1 MRNFKPIFN
10 DNFSSFASVTNFF
23 TPAECNRI
31 IELGLG
37 LESSESTVQAD
48 QGKANVPGGQAR
60 QGSVAWI
67 KSSAT
72 TEPLFARLEKI
83 ATEVNDKAFKFSL
96 VGFGEPIQ
104 FTYYDRTGDHYAW
117 HQDHGPGRM
126 SCRKLS
132 IVVQLSDPAGYIGG
146 NLQLMVSGAAKAMP
160 RDRGSV
166 VIFPS
171 WQVHRVTP
179 LESGLRYSLVA
190 WIWGE
195 GFR

>member
-10 DNFSSFASVTNFF
+10 DNFSSFASVTKFF
-23 TPAECNRI
+23 TLAECDRI

-83 ATEVNDKAFKFSL
+83 ASEVNDKAYKF
-96 VGFGEPIQ
+96 
-104 FTYYDRTGDHYAW
+104 A
-117 HQDHGPGRM
+117 GRV
-126 SCRKLS
+126 R
-132 IVVQLSDPAGYIGG
+132 
-146 NLQLMVSGAAKAMP
+146 
-160 RDRGSV
+160 
-166 VIFPS
+166 
-171 WQVHRVTP
+171 
-179 LESGLRYSLVA
+179 
-190 WIWGE
+190 
-195 GFR
+195 